1 MINIPITPGLNI
13 PKEYISFPIYQR
25 PVKPQQEKCTERGK
39 VRKKLKKKSATHQY
53 IEVDF

>member
-13 PKEYISFPIYQR
+13 PTEYISFPIYQR
-25 PVKPQQEKCTERGK
+25 PVKPQQEKCAERGK
-39 VRKKLKKKSATHQY
+39 VRKKIKKSATHQY